1 MIKVGPTALVLLSL
15 AAVSGCARFKE
26 VRMVDPRSG
35 VIATCQS
42 ERYNVLTTNTV
53 VQEVNACIQELTYYG
68 FQDEDALL
76 AAAKGK

>member
-1 MIKVGPTALVLLSL
+1 MTKACRAALFLTCLTAL
-15 AAVSGCARFKE
+15 AGCGRYKE

-35 VIATCQS
+35 VTATCKS
-42 ERYNVLTTNTV
+42 DRYNVLTTNTV

>member
-1 MIKVGPTALVLLSL
+1 MIKAGPLTLLLLLL
-15 AAVSGCARFKE
+15 AALPGCGRFKE

-35 VIATCQS
+35 VVATCKS
-42 ERYNVLTTNTV
+42 DRYNVLTTNSV